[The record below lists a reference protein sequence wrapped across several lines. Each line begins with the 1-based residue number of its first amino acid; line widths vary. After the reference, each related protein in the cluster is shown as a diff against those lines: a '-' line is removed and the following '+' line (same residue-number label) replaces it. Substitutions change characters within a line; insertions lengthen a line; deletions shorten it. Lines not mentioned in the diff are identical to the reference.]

1 MQEFGT
7 VQEYR
12 QAWDQL
18 KHYKNVN
25 AKELKAEAKKRQELE
40 REELKLKD
48 LEVIFFI
55 LFSRKNCSFFIIY
68 ILFFFSQELIA
79 QTRAK
84 SNLKAKT
91 AESEGKLLCNQCQ
104 ASMFPDA
111 EGFYEFESNFYL
123 SYYFRFV
130 IRIRISSQ
138 SKFKMAN
145 FRLPVSCLFF
155 LVCDSD
161 FESSDFKIADF
172 RSAFCLPP
180 IRDSNQTNLKRLT
193 FFTLDLVF

>member
-18 KHYKNVN
+18 KHYKSVN

-48 LEVIFFI
+48 LE
-55 LFSRKNCSFFIIY
+55 
-68 ILFFFSQELIA
+68 ELIA

-111 EGFYEFESNFYL
+111 EGFYEFESNFY
-123 SYYFRFV
+123 FIRV
-130 IRIRISSQ
+130 IDFFIFAQ
-138 SKFKMAN
+138 
-145 FRLPVSCLFF
+145 FF
-155 LVCDSD
+155 LNL
-161 FESSDFKIADF
+161 
-172 RSAFCLPP
+172 AF
-180 IRDSNQTNLKRLT
+180 
-193 FFTLDLVF
+193 

>member
-1 MQEFGT
+1 MLEKNLNNFCCAKYTFHIFFFLILEFALKSDLSPRHKLNFVKRKVELMQEFGT

-68 ILFFFSQELIA
+68 ILFFFRRNS
-79 QTRAK
+79 
-84 SNLKAKT
+84 
-91 AESEGKLLCNQCQ
+91 
-104 ASMFPDA
+104 
-111 EGFYEFESNFYL
+111 
-123 SYYFRFV
+123 
-130 IRIRISSQ
+130 
-138 SKFKMAN
+138 
-145 FRLPVSCLFF
+145 LPKP
-155 LVCDSD
+155 
-161 FESSDFKIADF
+161 EQN
-172 RSAFCLPP
+172 P
-180 IRDSNQTNLKRLT
+180 I
-193 FFTLDLVF
+193 